1 MLTSKQRAYLRGLAN
16 PIETILMIG
25 KGEITDNIVK
35 QATMHSRQES
45 LIMAK
50 CLRTAVILQEKLPNL
65 SPKNAVRKLYRLS
78 VQNLFSIKRMRTSL
92 KLFSLRTEENEQ
104 NRNTQ
109 AVLLT
114 QYTTV
119 TFKWRV
125 QPRCRKTR

>member
-35 QATMHSRQES
+35 QADDALKARE
-45 LIMAK
+45 LIK
-50 CLRTAVILQEKLPNL
+50 GKVLQEKLPNL

-104 NRNTQ
+104 NRNTRR
-109 AVLLT
+109 
-114 QYTTV
+114 Y
-119 TFKWRV
+119 F
-125 QPRCRKTR
+125 